1 MSRNYTVSSK
11 INRPVA
17 DVFKAVVEREQL
29 VKYFTDKSSGNLAAG
44 DRVVWHWQDWGDHP
58 VTVHSVEENRRIE
71 LVLNSKDWSKTQDD
85 AYDVRVIFDFEA
97 SDEGGTILSISESGW
112 RTDEEGLKGSHDNCG
127 GWMHMSSCLKAYL
140 EYGIDLRK

>member
-11 INRPVA
+11 INRPVG
-17 DVFKAVVEREQL
+17 DVFRAVVEREQL
-29 VKYFTDKSSGNLAAG
+29 IKFFTDKSSGNLSAG

-58 VTVHSVEENRRIE
+58 VTVQSVEKNRRIE

-85 AYDVRVIFDFEA
+85 AYDVLVIFEFEE

-127 GWMHMSSCLKAYL
+127 GWMHMTSCLKAYL
-140 EYGIDLRK
+140 EYGVDLRK

>member
-11 INRPVA
+11 INRPVGE
-17 DVFKAVVEREQL
+17 VFNAVVEREHL
-29 VKYFTDKSSGNLAAG
+29 VNYFTDQSSGNLSAG
-44 DRVVWHWQDWGDHP
+44 DRVVWHWQAWGDHP
-58 VTVHSVEENRRIE
+58 VTVRSVEENRRIE
-71 LVLNSKDWSKTQDD
+71 LVLNSKDWNKTRNEE
-85 AYDVRVIFDFEA
+85 YDVLLVFEFEE

-127 GWMHMSSCLKAYL
+127 GWMHMISCLKAYL

>member
-17 DVFKAVVEREQL
+17 DVFKAVVEREHL
-29 VKYFTDKSSGNLAAG
+29 VKYFTDQSSGNLSAG

-58 VTVHSVEENRRIE
+58 VTVRSVEENRRIE
-71 LVLNSKDWSKTQDD
+71 LVLNSKDWNKTHDD
-85 AYDVRVIFDFEA
+85 AYDVRVIFEFEE
-97 SDEGGTILSISESGW
+97 SDEGGTIVSISESGW

-127 GWMHMSSCLKAYL
+127 GWMHMTSCLKAYL
-140 EYGIDLRK
+140 EYGVDLRK